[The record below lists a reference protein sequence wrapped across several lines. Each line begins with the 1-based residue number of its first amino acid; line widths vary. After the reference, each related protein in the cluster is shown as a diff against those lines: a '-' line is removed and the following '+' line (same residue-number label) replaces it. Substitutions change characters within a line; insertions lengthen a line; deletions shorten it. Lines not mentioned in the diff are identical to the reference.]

1 MTPDF
6 VSHLEELGWL
16 RCPFGHR
23 QEGSLQVTLSGTG
36 YKAKA
41 RKTRTIPFSAAHSV
55 NEGELSA

>member
-6 VSHLEELGWL
+6 VSHLEELGRL
-16 RCPFGHR
+16 RCPFGDR

-41 RKTRTIPFSAAHSV
+41 NKTRTIPFSAAHSV
-55 NEGELSA
+55 NEGELGV